1 VILDV
6 IIAKKI
12 MLKAQVMA
20 SSFSNKVFFFNLFF
34 YLWLHWVFVAVPGLA
49 LVVANGGYS

>member
-1 VILDV
+1 MILDV

-20 SSFSNKVFFFNLFF
+20 SSFSNKVFFFYFF
-34 YLWLHWVFVAVPGLA
+34 IFGCTGSLLQCQGL
-49 LVVANGGYS
+49 L